1 MYTEVLKKLIDD
13 FVSVSGQDIDNFEF
27 EKELIVIEEKINEIN
42 KKNNLSYIE
51 EEELKN
57 LKNRKNAWLN
67 SPVYL
72 GNKILNSFEN
82 DVNVDEI
89 RSTFDDLYQLSL
101 KSYENLSKEIEKESV
116 STVWD
121 ALEKNIELLNSKKN
135 TKANDYNETSYSN
148 LYEIYK
154 EKLNRIDSEINTL
167 ENYIN
172 TKKDL
177 LINQKELISKLENI
191 IKENNMFMEKI
202 NKEKTNMASNLIL
215 DSNYT
220 LIDDEIDS
228 LSEIKEEN
236 EKNLD
241 EYEKGYEDLTSEI
254 NNYEETLKEKKEEK
268 INLNKTLTLLTD
280 KYGNN
285 GFSSNYNK
293 TLEDLEVIYLEN
305 KVKKYENQKYTSY
318 LNLDQMKQLFFN
330 ILKNKSK
337 ISNNNK
343 ETKNENKYI
352 KEEIKEVNKKN
363 EEKIVEEDNN
373 INDSEEIKELMEKYG
388 LTYQEAK
395 AYLEI

>member
-1 MYTEVLKKLIDD
+1 M
-13 FVSVSGQDIDNFEF
+13 
-27 EKELIVIEEKINEIN
+27 
-42 KKNNLSYIE
+42 
-51 EEELKN
+51 
-57 LKNRKNAWLN
+57 
-67 SPVYL
+67 
-72 GNKILNSFEN
+72 
-82 DVNVDEI
+82 
-89 RSTFDDLYQLSL
+89 
-101 KSYENLSKEIEKESV
+101 
-116 STVWD
+116 
-121 ALEKNIELLNSKKN
+121 
-135 TKANDYNETSYSN
+135 
-148 LYEIYK
+148 
-154 EKLNRIDSEINTL
+154 
-167 ENYIN
+167 
-172 TKKDL
+172 

-215 DSNYT
+215 DSNYI

-241 EYEKGYEDLTSEI
+241 EYEKCYKDLTSEI

-268 INLNKTLTLLTD
+268 INLNKTLTILTD

-343 ETKNENKYI
+343 EIKNENKYI
-352 KEEIKEVNKKN
+352 KEEKKEVKI
-363 EEKIVEEDNN
+363 EIDEKAVEENNN
-373 INDSEEIKELMEKYG
+373 INDSEEVKELMEKYG